1 MILLSEDEEL
11 EEIQRRKLLELQRQ
25 IAEARRREEMR
36 RQLEMQK
43 QAILRRILSSEARER
58 LTRIK
63 MVRPEFAERLELEL
77 IRLAQAGRLPI
88 PLSDDQL
95 KMILKRLQGGRRETK
110 IKFR

>member
-1 MILLSEDEEL
+1 MVLLSEDEEL

-43 QAILRRILSSEARER
+43 QAILRRILTSEARER
-58 LTRIK
+58 LVRIK

-88 PLSDDQL
+88 PLNDEQL
-95 KMILKRLQGGRRETK
+95 KTILKRLQGGRRETK

>member
-1 MILLSEDEEL
+1 MSEDEEL

-43 QAILRRILSSEARER
+43 QAILRRILTSEARER
-58 LTRIK
+58 LVRIK

-88 PLSDDQL
+88 PLNDEQL
-95 KMILKRLQGGRRETK
+95 KTILKRLQGGRRETK